1 MFDFPP
7 LRALG
12 AMTAVAVLLSGCSI
26 HGSYPDAVEPDAA
39 KLRFISDLDNS
50 TLDLFDT
57 QHCDGRTTGMLN
69 NMFMANSTR
78 RVDMTIPPPANAAP
92 YLEIRLKPGAELY
105 MQTNTL
111 GRSTVCTTR
120 FNFTPQSGAEYE
132 LTFDYEGSRCITS
145 LKRLHQANGQV
156 VRTPIPLTNK
166 GLPSCAGSNA
176 IFPKMPSPQADT
188 PERTAMIEQIVNE
201 SVIDSMTLE
210 PGAAERVAA
219 GVNLD
224 KLIEERKQRVG
235 FSLPD
240 AYWDEYR
247 QNMNTLTS
255 EAVNN
260 KARTLQLYKDEYRA
274 RLKRMDTDEIR
285 KRVPDTDATDLT
297 QALLTN
303 NAMLQYY
310 QQQSKEVLRESLSA
324 HVARMADLDRRYKVC
339 ERFADCW
346 KN

>member
-69 NMFMANSTR
+69 NMFMANSKR
-78 RVDMTIPPPANAAP
+78 RVDMTIPPPANAGP
-92 YLEIRLKPGAELY
+92 YLEIRLKPGAELF

-111 GRSTVCTTR
+111 GRSSVCTTR

-132 LTFDYEGSRCITS
+132 LTFEQANRQCTAS
-145 LKRLHQANGQV
+145 LKRLHQTNGQV

-176 IFPKMPSPQADT
+176 IFPAVVKGQPDT
-188 PERTAMIEQIVNE
+188 PERTAMIEQIINE
-201 SVIDSMTLE
+201 SVIDSMTLA

-219 GVNLD
+219 GVNVD

-235 FSLPD
+235 FALPD

-247 QNMNTLTS
+247 QHMDTLTR
-255 EAVNN
+255 EAVNG

-274 RLKRMDTDEIR
+274 RLKRLDTDELR
-285 KRVPDTDATDLT
+285 ELVPDTDATDLT
-297 QALLTN
+297 RALTTN

-310 QQQSKEVLRESLSA
+310 QQQSKEVLRESLAA
-324 HVARMADLDRRYKVC
+324 HVARMADLDKRYAVC
-339 ERFADCW
+339 DRFADCW